1 MAKVSEVFDTPD
13 KFGQVI
19 SYLTATVPTF
29 ATLVSGGE
37 EQRVVVAAIESE
49 PLADVTERVRRSGG
63 DAIIVALRSDP
74 DNAERVRLVIGRM
87 KIRDHAAG
95 SGDHPV
101 PFDVRCSLGDLLMVL
116 GEGATITLRQS
127 DELEVLEL
135 VDIDAP
141 EVEISG
147 ESLAFVK

>member
-1 MAKVSEVFDTPD
+1 
-13 KFGQVI
+13 
-19 SYLTATVPTF
+19 
-29 ATLVSGGE
+29 
-37 EQRVVVAAIESE
+37 
-49 PLADVTERVRRSGG
+49 
-63 DAIIVALRSDP
+63 
-74 DNAERVRLVIGRM
+74 
-87 KIRDHAAG
+87 
-95 SGDHPV
+95 
-101 PFDVRCSLGDLLMVL
+101 MVL